1 MAIFSKIRDFFQ
13 RHRNKFLVTGVFVTS
28 AYLASRY
35 AQYKIRE
42 WQERETKDFLQ
53 KTRKSQHFQ
62 STERTCNQ
70 TIMSLSLTLNDTL
83 AKIINTEDI
92 VIELRSNPP
101 NRIDLWDSLKIQVIS
116 RVSTLVYANTLLAIV
131 LRIQLNLVGGYLF
144 KDTNAINSE
153 LQQKYLSLCHILLE
167 TGLKRISGI
176 VTEKVSGT
184 ISF

>member
-1 MAIFSKIRDFFQ
+1 MAIFSKIRNFFQ
-13 RHRNKFLVTGVFVTS
+13 RHRNKFLVTGVVVTS

-42 WQERETKDFLQ
+42 SQERATKDFLE

-83 AKIINTEDI
+83 AKIINTEEI
-92 VIELRSNPP
+92 VVELRSNPP
-101 NRIDLWDSLKIQVIS
+101 NRIELWDNLKILVIS
-116 RVSTLVYANTLLAIV
+116 RVSTLIYTNTLLAII

-144 KDTNAINSE
+144 KDTNSISSE

-167 TGLKRISGI
+167 NGLKQISKI
-176 VTEKVSGT
+176 VTEKVS
-184 ISF
+184 ISI